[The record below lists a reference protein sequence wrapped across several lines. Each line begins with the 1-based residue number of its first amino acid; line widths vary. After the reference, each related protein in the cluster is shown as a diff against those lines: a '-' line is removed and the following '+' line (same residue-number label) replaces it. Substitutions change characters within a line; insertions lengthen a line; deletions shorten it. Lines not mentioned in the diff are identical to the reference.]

1 MQPQGNPRVPPQ
13 GNGDNRAYLRDIQ
26 RPIIS
31 ASPSCI
37 VLSAAA
43 RNYDL
48 KTLQFNMIPHFHA
61 LPSEDA
67 LAFMREFCSVIA
79 TFPLNGVPELEL

>member
-1 MQPQGNPRVPPQ
+1 MQPQGIPRVPLQ

-26 RPIIS
+26 RPVIS

-48 KTLQFNMIPHFHA
+48 KTLQFNMIPHFHG

-67 LAFMREFCSVIA
+67 LAFYEGI
-79 TFPLNGVPELEL
+79 L